1 MAATGTLFVRVCPTN
16 PETTTPVCYWQEVD
30 SGALSAANGM
40 TPEQLHE
47 IVNGV
52 IWILALIFIFAMLK
66 KAIEQ

>member
-1 MAATGTLFVRVCPTN
+1 MAAGTVFIRVCPTN
-16 PETTTPVCYWQEVD
+16 PETTTPVCTWQEVD
-30 SGALSAANGM
+30 GSNLTVDPSAI

-52 IWILALIFIFAMLK
+52 IYIFVLIFIFAMIK